1 MTAFVKATVYTT
13 TGDVID
19 LEYNTWGDV
28 AIYGNKDFNPT
39 QKFLDAMENG
49 EELVTAMKKW
59 FMDALDNTEF
69 ARECV
74 GDHNGAAAKIES
86 MARGDMSSI
95 KISSLLD
102 CEEEGFGSEITYDF
116 VTKKRKRKN
125 TGWTFD

>member
-1 MTAFVKATVYTT
+1 MTGFVKATVCTIA
-13 TGDVID
+13 GELVE

-28 AIYGNKDFNPT
+28 AIYDNKDFNPT
-39 QKFLDAMENG
+39 QKFLDNMENG
-49 EELVTAMKKW
+49 EELVNAMKKW

-74 GDHNGAAAKIES
+74 EDNGAAIKIKS
-86 MARGDMSSI
+86 MLRGDMNSL

-102 CEEEGFGSEITYDF
+102 CEEEGYGSEITYDF
-116 VTKKRKRKN
+116 NSKKRKRKN